1 MVAKYSIVGLT
12 AGQVLVSRNSVKAIK
27 QEFQRLVTENES
39 DLVVLDYT
47 GETFV
52 RYVGGKILKGTN
64 YRKFTRRGVQE
75 PKPKAPACVVPTI
88 QNVCQDVI
96 YRIDAQLTVGEHGIG
111 LIDIDALNL
120 YAVDKAES
128 AQPILKE
135 TTCHVC
141 GKGALLVSFVSLF
154 NNFTVDDLQSCNYD
168 LSDDEDGSTIE
179 RWPKELLN
187 LFGVRLLDEIE
198 MAFEQQPFS
207 WNSVTRYSDRYN
219 ELRSTYGGIY
229 NPTQRLRTIMC
240 DVRDGKF

>member
-27 QEFQRLVTENES
+27 QEFQRLVTENTS

-75 PKPKAPACVVPTI
+75 PKPKAPEAPACTVPTI

-96 YRIDAQLTVGEHGIG
+96 DRIDSLKLQAKSGNLFGLTFRILMDQADSGV
-111 LIDIDALNL
+111 
-120 YAVDKAES
+120 S
-128 AQPILKE
+128 AQNFIKNNV
-135 TTCHVC
+135 CAAC
-141 GKGALLVSFVSLF
+141 GKGAVLSSYVGLY
-154 NNFTVDDLQSCNYD
+154 NNFTVGQLRTCQYELDNYRGGGFP
-168 LSDDEDGSTIE
+168 E
-179 RWPKELLN
+179 ELVG
-187 LFGVRLLDEIE
+187 LFGRVLLDEIE
-198 MAFEQQPFS
+198 VAFECTSYS
-207 WNSVTRYSDRYN
+207 WTHRDARYRPLIEKYC
-219 ELRSTYGGIY
+219 GI
-229 NPTQRLRTIMC
+229 QDKQMRLRQIMC